1 MFCALW
7 VFIVDIVHVGSLNRL
22 YIIQLF
28 LNQVL
33 KKCNNFLEV
42 WWFLC
47 HLLGAGA
54 AKRIEKSYFGPSPPN
69 SSACFASCW
78 IQGYCPKPKLF
89 FWTCGCLYVTFS
101 IQCWCHP
108 KNSLRRLIVRC
119 HPLLMECTH
128 LVLLKICLFTFFS

>member
-7 VFIVDIVHVGSLNRL
+7 VFIVDTVHVGSLNRL

-89 FWTCGCLYVTFS
+89 FLNMWMLVCYIQHPMLVSSKKSSEETYSPLSS
-101 IQCWCHP
+101 IADGMHP
-108 KNSLRRLIVRC
+108 PC
-119 HPLLMECTH
+119 PT
-128 LVLLKICLFTFFS
+128 